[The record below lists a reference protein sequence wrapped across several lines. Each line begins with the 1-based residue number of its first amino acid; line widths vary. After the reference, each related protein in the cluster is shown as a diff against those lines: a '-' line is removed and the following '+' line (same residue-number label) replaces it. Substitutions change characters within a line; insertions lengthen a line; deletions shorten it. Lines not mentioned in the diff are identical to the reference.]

1 MNDDLLI
8 SHLLGETTPVQA
20 HYVEDWRKQDAA
32 NEARFKQLQL
42 VWETSLRLQYK
53 GTIDAQ
59 ASLQR
64 LKQKAAEQAPV
75 AILQQRRPW
84 LKIAA
89 AVLVII
95 TGTLFYLTHRN
106 KPGIQIASNLAVRT
120 DTLPDGSVLTLNK
133 GTQIELPA
141 AFAGKERQVV
151 LTKGEAFFDI
161 APDQSK
167 PFIIRT
173 GDLSV
178 QVLGTSFNVKNKNG
192 NIEVIVETGRV
203 QVSRQGHTILLNHGE
218 KIVVQQQAAA
228 LTKAANPDQLYTY
241 YRSKEFVADN
251 TPLWRVVEVLNEA
264 YDSHIIIGRKELRDL
279 PLNTTFKNESLDNI
293 LQVISRTFNITLEKK
308 NDQLILK

>member
-1 MNDDLLI
+1 MTDDLLI
-8 SHLLGETTPVQA
+8 SHLLRETTPAQA
-20 HYVEDWRKQDAA
+20 QYVEDWRRQDAA

-42 VWETSLRLQYK
+42 VWEASLRLQYT
-53 GTIDAQ
+53 GTVNAQ

-64 LKQKAAEQAPV
+64 LKQKAAKQPTV
-75 AILQQRRPW
+75 VTLQPWKPW
-84 LKIAA
+84 LSIAA

-95 TGTLFYLTHRN
+95 TAALFYITHRN
-106 KPGIQIASNLAVRT
+106 TPGIQIASNLTVKT

-133 GTQIELPA
+133 GAQIELPA
-141 AFAGKERQVV
+141 AFTGKERQVV
-151 LTKGEAFFDI
+151 LTKGEVFFEV

-167 PFIIRT
+167 PFIIHT
-173 GDLSV
+173 GDLLV

-203 QVSRQGHTILLNHGE
+203 QVSRQGHTLLLNRGE
-218 KIVVQQQAAA
+218 KVVVQQQATA

-251 TPLWRVVEVLNEA
+251 TPLWRMVEVLNEA
-264 YDSHIIIGRKELRDL
+264 YDSHIIIGRKELHDL

-293 LQVISRTFNITLEKK
+293 LQVICRTFNITLEKK

>member
-8 SHLLGETTPVQA
+8 SYLLGETTPVQA

-32 NEARFKQLQL
+32 NEARFKQMQL

-151 LTKGEAFFDI
+151 LTKGEAFFDV

-218 KIVVQQQAAA
+218 KVVVQQQAAA
-228 LTKAANPDQLYTY
+228 LTKAVNPDQLYTY

-251 TPLWRVVEVLNEA
+251 TPLWRVIEVLNEA
-264 YDSHIIIGRKELRDL
+264 YDGHIIIGRKELRDL

>member
-1 MNDDLLI
+1 MTDDLLI
-8 SHLLGETTPVQA
+8 SHLLGETTPALAQ
-20 HYVEDWRKQDAA
+20 YVEDWRMQDAA

-42 VWETSLRLQYK
+42 VWEASLRLQYT
-53 GTIDAQ
+53 GTINAQ

-64 LKQKAAEQAPV
+64 LKQKAAKQPTVV
-75 AILQQRRPW
+75 ALQPWKPW

-95 TGTLFYLTHRN
+95 TATLFYITHRN
-106 KPGIQIASNLAVRT
+106 TPGIQIASNLTVKT
-120 DTLPDGSVLTLNK
+120 DTLPDGSILTLNK
-133 GTQIELPA
+133 GTQVELPA
-141 AFAGKERQVV
+141 AFTGKERQVI
-151 LTKGEAFFDI
+151 LTKGEAFFVV

-173 GDLSV
+173 GDLLV

-203 QVSRQGHTILLNHGE
+203 QVSRQGHTILLNRGE
-218 KIVVQQQAAA
+218 KVVVQQQAAA

-251 TPLWRVVEVLNEA
+251 TPLWRMVEVLNEA
-264 YDSHIIIGRKELRDL
+264 YDSHIIIGRKELHDL

-293 LQVISRTFNITLEKK
+293 LQVICRTFNITLEKK